1 MIVAGVFN
9 RCRFYK
15 DSGTNHNELR
25 RPVLSSAENIP
36 GCCRDPVVYQRIN
49 EEIRQWI
56 WEKAPGVRDSSG
68 CKKNEIKS
76 ILLREQLK
84 KVRKFLQLLGGY
96 THSTILLVPFK
107 YPITSVL
114 RKNYGHKE
122 KYLFVVMPDID

>member
-1 MIVAGVFN
+1 MAGVFN
-9 RCRFYK
+9 RCRFHK

-25 RPVLSSAENIP
+25 RPVLSSDENIP

-84 KVRKFLQLLGGY
+84 KVWKFLY
-96 THSTILLVPFK
+96 NF
-107 YPITSVL
+107 
-114 RKNYGHKE
+114 R
-122 KYLFVVMPDID
+122 